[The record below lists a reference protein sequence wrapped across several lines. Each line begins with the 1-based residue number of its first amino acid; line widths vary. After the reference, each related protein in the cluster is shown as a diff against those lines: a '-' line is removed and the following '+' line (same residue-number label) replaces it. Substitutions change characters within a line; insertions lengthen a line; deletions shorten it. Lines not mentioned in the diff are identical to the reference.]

1 MKRLLLYSPMN
12 PPAPGAPPS
21 GDRAMTGLL
30 SKALA
35 LKGYSIEPA
44 SYLRSYDGIGETLR
58 QTAITAEADDEIA
71 RIVAAHSASP
81 PAAWLT
87 YMNYY
92 KSPDHLGPP
101 VAKALGIPYVI
112 VEASYA
118 AKREAGDFAAPHAA
132 AKLALQS
139 ADAVFTMTAHDRQGL
154 AQVVAPEN
162 LHQLNPFID
171 TAGFQPQKHRRVRA
185 APVILTVAM
194 LRPGKKM
201 ANFPLIAAAL
211 ARLADLK
218 WTWIAVGGGDG
229 LAEAQAAFKGFPPDR
244 VTFAGAIPREKMPG
258 IYGLGDIYLWP
269 GLREAYGLSYL
280 EAQASGLPVVACDTH
295 GVPAVVQQ
303 GRGGLLSVAGDPEA
317 LAMSLRVLLSNP
329 LTRET
334 MGEVA
339 AEFVQT
345 ERGLRQAA
353 DQLDAVLGRLI
364 R

>member
-1 MKRLLLYSPMN
+1 MTRVLLYAPMN

-21 GDRAMTGLL
+21 GDRAMTSLL
-30 SKALA
+30 AKTLA
-35 LKGYSIEPA
+35 LKGYSTEAA
-44 SYLRSYDGIGETLR
+44 SSLRSYESQGNANA
-58 QTAITAEADDEIA
+58 QAAIAAEAAFECERLI
-71 RIVAAHSASP
+71 SAYRADP

-92 KSPDHLGPP
+92 KSPDHLGPV
-101 VAKALGIPYVI
+101 VARALGIPYVI

-118 AKREAGDFAAPHAA
+118 AKRAEGVFAAPHAA
-132 AKLALQS
+132 AKLALES
-139 ADAVFTMTAHDRQGL
+139 ADVVFAMTQHDHAGL
-154 AQVVAPEN
+154 FQIVPADR
-162 LHQLNPFID
+162 LHLLKPFID
-171 TAGFQPQKHRRVRA
+171 TALFQPPRRRRA
-185 APVILTVAM
+185 RTTPVILTVAM

-218 WTWIAVGGGDG
+218 WTWILAGGGDG
-229 LAEAQAAFKGFPPDR
+229 LAEAQAAFQTFPRDR
-244 VTFAGAIPREKMPG
+244 VTFAGPMPREKMPG
-258 IYGLGDIYLWP
+258 IYGLADIYLWP

-280 EAQASGLPVVACDTH
+280 EAQACGLPVVACATH

-303 GRGGLLSVAGDPEA
+303 GRGGLLSPAGDPDG
-317 LAMSLRVLLSNP
+317 LAMSLRVLLSNQ

-339 AEFVQT
+339 SEFVHT
-345 ERGLRQAA
+345 ERDLAHAA
-353 DQLDAVLGRLI
+353 DQLESVLRPLI